1 MKTLRLD
8 GLTKSF
14 GKGAG
19 PVVDSL
25 TLSVPSGSLTALLG
39 PSGSGKSTVLRMIA
53 GLIDPDSGDIRLGEA
68 SLLAVPPDRRGV
80 VLMFQ
85 NAYLFPH
92 MTLAGNVGFGLRMR
106 GLEAGEIAP
115 LVAAMLDRVQLSGL
129 GHRRP
134 HELSGGQAQ
143 RGALAR
149 ALVLKPSVLLLDEP
163 LSNLDATLRNGMRQL
178 IRDLQQET
186 GTTMLVV
193 THDQSEAV
201 ALADRVGLL
210 LEGRLAQEATPREIF
225 RRPASVAVARFF
237 GGVNLLK
244 GTADDHGFHSDL
256 GSFPLAKEAP
266 RGPGLL
272 TIRPEAIRLGAAPDA
287 LLARVV
293 GSAFLGTQAQVTLA
307 IGGQKLE
314 ALTTPQ
320 VAAGLLA
327 GSDVAVSF
335 PVEETWVVPD
345 DPVQSPEKR
354 S

>member
-19 PVVDSL
+19 PVVDTL

-53 GLIDPDSGDIRLGEA
+53 GLVEPDAGGIWLGDA
-68 SLLAVPPDRRGV
+68 SLLAVPADRRGV

-85 NAYLFPH
+85 NAHLFPH
-92 MTLAGNVGFGLRMR
+92 MTLAENIGFGLRMR
-106 GLEAGEIAP
+106 GLAAGEIAP
-115 LVAAMLDRVQLSGL
+115 QVAAMLDRVQLSGL

-149 ALVLKPSVLLLDEP
+149 ALVLKPCVLLLDEP
-163 LSNLDATLRNGMRQL
+163 LSNLDATLRDGMRRL
-178 IRDLQQET
+178 IRDLQRET
-186 GTTMLVV
+186 GTTMLIV

-210 LEGRLAQEATPREIF
+210 LEGRLAQEAPPREIF

-237 GGVNLLK
+237 GGVNFLK
-244 GTADDHGFHSDL
+244 GTADDQGFHCAL
-256 GSFPLAKEAP
+256 GTLPLAKGAL
-266 RGPGLL
+266 RGSGIL

-287 LLARVV
+287 RLAKVL
-293 GSAFLGTQAQVTLA
+293 GSAFLGTQAQVSLE

-314 ALTTPQ
+314 ALTTPE
-320 VAAGLLA
+320 VAAGLSP
-327 GSDVAVSF
+327 GSEVAVSF
-335 PVEETWVVPD
+335 PVEETWIVPR
-345 DPVQSPEKR
+345 DPVQPPER
-354 S
+354 RP